1 MSNIS
6 TNLASFRIFYYFLY
20 FEIICP
26 SITFW
31 CIFSLLASGLFGS
44 VILSGIGRSE
54 GSSQLRVSPSS
65 SLPSISIVSNL
76 GHSGFA
82 VVAAAVFFSSLFYGF
97 ILVWGVLTEVY
108 SRLESFNSNVSIK
121 NLTKRYTSFLLEIT
135 LVFSSLCGCSENA
148 FLCSHD
154 PSALNAAFP
163 YLFELLI
170 CSTWLF

>member
-1 MSNIS
+1 M
-6 TNLASFRIFYYFLY
+6 
-20 FEIICP
+20 
-26 SITFW
+26 
-31 CIFSLLASGLFGS
+31 
-44 VILSGIGRSE
+44 ILSDIGRSE

-82 VVAAAVFFSSLFYGF
+82 VVAAAVFFSVFF
-97 ILVWGVLTEVY
+97 ILVLGVLTEVY

>member
-1 MSNIS
+1 MSNVS
-6 TNLASFRIFYYFLY
+6 AHLASFRIFYYFLY

-82 VVAAAVFFSSLFYGF
+82 VVAAAVFFFQSFLWFYFSFG
-97 ILVWGVLTEVY
+97 
-108 SRLESFNSNVSIK
+108 SFN
-121 NLTKRYTSFLLEIT
+121 
-135 LVFSSLCGCSENA
+135 
-148 FLCSHD
+148 
-154 PSALNAAFP
+154 
-163 YLFELLI
+163 
-170 CSTWLF
+170 